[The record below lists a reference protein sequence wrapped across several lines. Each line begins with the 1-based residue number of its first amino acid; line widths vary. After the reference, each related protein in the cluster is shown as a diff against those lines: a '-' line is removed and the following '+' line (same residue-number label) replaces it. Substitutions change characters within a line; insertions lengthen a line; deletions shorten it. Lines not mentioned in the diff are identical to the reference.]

1 MRSPVQSFLRSDRSP
16 PGFTLVE
23 LLVALAL
30 AGIISMAIMFIS
42 SQARMAYEETSKKVD
57 MAGQFRFIFRQIEE
71 DFRNWEA
78 TSDLE
83 FFTDGRGQGGRLNG
97 HWDPGEE
104 LPDNKPDE
112 FGKGVVDS
120 GIVGE
125 FDEFAMLEQRHY
137 VSRERGDTEDRFHDA
152 YRVYF
157 RTRIY
162 IDGSVRQA
170 NVEYALLD
178 PSGLNPNGPRGIPP
192 PPTRVSQE
200 NVPAL
205 TLFKIV
211 RYFDVNPKLINRPY
225 DTPVVRRLIEV
236 SNRITDFRVEYMVEG
251 TSRAQGG
258 FRTPEEEYRSYPEA
272 AIRPQLVESLGVEGR
287 PGYRKIFGYG
297 SVKLDVTYPRAQLI
311 PGLRADEG
319 LAGVPSASVYRP
331 LRFGFEG
338 NPQISFAQLVP
349 GDKIFVFTAADR
361 AEAAAGGAAA
371 AVASA
376 LNVLRFP
383 SGDYTVRTNIDGLL
397 EFEEDVDT
405 TAWGN
410 QRKSNILYKA
420 AYVPSAVR
428 ITIRMVDEMGQN
440 PKTMQREIWIRHR
453 SR

>member
-1 MRSPVQSFLRSDRSP
+1 MKSLARTPSTSSGSS

-30 AGIISMAIMFIS
+30 AAIISMAIMFIS
-42 SQARMAYEETSKKVD
+42 SQARVAYEETSKKVD

-71 DFRNWEA
+71 DFRNWEP
-78 TSDLE
+78 TNDLE

-104 LPDNKPDE
+104 LPDTSDD
-112 FGKGVVDS
+112 FGRGVVDS
-120 GIVGE
+120 GIAGE
-125 FDEFAMLEQRHY
+125 YDEFAMLEQRHY
-137 VSRERGDTEDRFHDA
+137 VSRELGDSEDRIHDA
-152 YRVYF
+152 YRAYF
-157 RTRIY
+157 RTRLY

-178 PSGLNPNGPRGIPP
+178 PSALGPNEARRIPP
-192 PPTRVSQE
+192 PPTRVAPE

-205 TLFKIV
+205 TLYKIV
-211 RYFDVNPKLINRPY
+211 RYFDVNPRLINRPF

-236 SNRITDFRVEYMVEG
+236 CNRVTDFRVEYMVEG
-251 TSRAQGG
+251 TSRVAGG
-258 FRTPEEEYRSYPEA
+258 FRTPEEEYRSFPEA
-272 AIRPQLVESLGVEGR
+272 VLRPQLVESLGVEGR
-287 PGYRKIFGYG
+287 PGYRKVFGYG
-297 SVKLDVTYPRAQLI
+297 SVKLNVTYPRAQLI
-311 PGLRADEG
+311 PGLRADDG
-319 LAGVPSASVYRP
+319 LAAAQSDNRP

-338 NPQISFAQLVP
+338 NPQICFAQIVP
-349 GDKIFVFTAADR
+349 GDKIFVFTASDR
-361 AEAAAGGAAA
+361 AEAAAGGAAE

-383 SGDYTVRTNIDGLL
+383 SGDYTVRANIDGLL

-405 TAWGN
+405 AAWGT
-410 QRKSNILYKA
+410 QRKSNMYYKA

-428 ITIRMVDEMGQN
+428 ITIRMVDERGQN
-440 PKTMQREIWIRHR
+440 PKTMQREIWLRQR